1 MMKNFKL
8 KYHLFGYGLL
18 ICLAWISNL
27 AMAQDWPSKPIKLIV
42 PVPAGTGPDVDIR
55 QISKHMSVIL
65 GQPIVVENRPG
76 AAARIGVEAA
86 IRSAPDGYTF
96 LVGTPS
102 MTTMKTL
109 YPKLSFD
116 PQKDLV
122 PVSLLSITNYTLAVN
137 AQVPAK
143 TLTEYVKLAKSDPK
157 YANIGTLGMG
167 AINHLSAAWFSNLVS
182 LDANYI
188 HYSSTSPFID
198 LASGQL
204 PVVFDAMLTVMNQ
217 VKAGRVR
224 VLAISGKTRQPLMP
238 DVPTFAEAGLP
249 TFDPM
254 VWVGIL
260 APAGTPIAIVNKMS
274 GALSQVAK
282 MSETVAAR
290 KDVGSESIGSSP
302 EEFASFLDSE
312 RTKWSAVIKK
322 NNLVLE

>member
-1 MMKNFKL
+1 MKKFRL
-8 KYHLFGYGLL
+8 KHHLIGYGLL
-18 ICLAWISNL
+18 ICLTWISNL
-27 AMAQDWPSKPIKLIV
+27 AMAQEWPSKPIKLIV
-42 PVPAGTGPDVDIR
+42 PVPAGTGPDVDVR
-55 QISKHMSVIL
+55 QISKHLSVIL

-76 AAARIGVEAA
+76 AASRIGTEAA

-116 PQKDLV
+116 PQKDLI
-122 PVSLLSITNYTLAVN
+122 PVSLTSITNYTLSVN

-143 TLTEYVKLAKSDPK
+143 TLSEYVKLAKSDPR
-157 YANIGTLGMG
+157 YASIGTLGMG
-167 AINHLSAAWFSNLVS
+167 AINHLAAAWFSNLVS

-188 HYSSTSPFID
+188 HYSTTSPFTD

-204 PVVFDAMLTVMNQ
+204 PVIFDAMLPVMGQ

-224 VLAISGKTRQPLMP
+224 TLAISGKSRHPLLP

-249 TFDPM
+249 TFEPL
-254 VWVGIL
+254 VWIGIL
-260 APAGTPIAIVNKMS
+260 APAGTPAAIVNKMS
-274 GALSQVAK
+274 AAVSQVAK
-282 MSETVAAR
+282 MPEYVAAR
-290 KDVGSESIGSSP
+290 RDVGSESIGSSP
-302 EEFASFLDSE
+302 EEFASLLDSE

>member
-1 MMKNFKL
+1 MMKNFRL
-8 KYHLFGYGLL
+8 KDHLLGYGLL
-18 ICLAWISNL
+18 ICLTWISNL
-27 AMAQDWPSKPIKLIV
+27 AMAQEWPSKPIKLIV
-42 PVPAGTGPDVDIR
+42 PVPAGTGPDVDVR
-55 QISKHMSVIL
+55 QIGKHLSVIL
-65 GQPIVVENRPG
+65 GQPILVENRPG

-116 PQKDLV
+116 PQKDLI
-122 PVSLLSITNYTLAVN
+122 PVSLTSITNYTLSVN

-143 TLTEYVKLAKSDPK
+143 TLSDYVKLAKSDPK
-157 YANIGTLGMG
+157 YASIGTLGTG
-167 AINHLSAAWFSNLVS
+167 AINHLAAAWFSNLVS

-188 HYSSTSPFID
+188 HYSTTSPFTD

-204 PVVFDAMLTVMNQ
+204 PVIFDAMLPVMGQ

-224 VLAISGKTRQPLMP
+224 TLAISGKSRHPLLP

-249 TFDPM
+249 TFEPL
-254 VWVGIL
+254 VWIGIL
-260 APAGTPIAIVNKMS
+260 APAGTPVAIVNKMS
-274 GALSQVAK
+274 AAVSQVAK
-282 MSETVAAR
+282 MPETVAAR
-290 KDVGSESIGSSP
+290 RDVGSESIGSSP

-312 RTKWSAVIKK
+312 RIKWSAVIKK